1 MLRGNTHAFN
11 AVAQDGYDPAAAEA
25 AQRRLKDHQDIDN
38 QQGHQRQLSG
48 KAEASG
54 ELKTAPGAA
63 RSIAD
68 EMARSEEKERRRR
81 IDDVMMLSA
90 IDRAREY
97 SRELSR
103 QIGEIE
109 QQFEARY
116 GDAWREEFAIR
127 ILGPAEVPER
137 REGESMEDYRERVE
151 DALEDRLLDPET
163 GEPRPE
169 FANDPEY
176 AELVRW
182 AQMNRSRDRVDAS
195 VARADAIMSDP
206 NATQDD
212 VNQAFEELNTINEL
226 QQADQEMTARG
237 QAVDITAERTNE
249 IRENQATQAVARSEL
264 DTFGLS
270 N

>member
-1 MLRGNTHAFN
+1 MFRGNTQAFN

-25 AQRRLKDHQDIDN
+25 AQRRLKDHQEIDK

-48 KAEASG
+48 AAKDTG

-68 EMARSEEKERRRR
+68 EMERGEEKERRER
-81 IDDVMMLSA
+81 IDRVMMLSA

-127 ILGPAEVPER
+127 ILEPDEVPER

-206 NATQDD
+206 NATQDEID
-212 VNQAFEELNTINEL
+212 QAFEELNTVNEL

-237 QAVDITAERTNE
+237 HENASLANRTDTARDNE
-249 IRENQATQAVARSEL
+249 GTSVSAEA
-264 DTFGLS
+264 GL
-270 N
+270 NAFM